1 MSYETASMTT
11 RATVVTATA
20 SAPEACYPGSST
32 AETKA
37 RAPRIKRGGMQ
48 DPINNK

>member
-1 MSYETASMTT
+1 MSYETAITTT
-11 RATVVTATA
+11 RATTVTATA
-20 SAPEACYPGSST
+20 SAPEACCSGSST
-32 AETKA
+32 VETKD